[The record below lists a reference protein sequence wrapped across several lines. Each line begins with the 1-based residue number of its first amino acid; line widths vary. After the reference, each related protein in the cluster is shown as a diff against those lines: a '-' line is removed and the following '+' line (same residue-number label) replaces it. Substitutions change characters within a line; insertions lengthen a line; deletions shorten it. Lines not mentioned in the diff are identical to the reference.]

1 MPAAMPESN
10 ALPHGPLS
18 PHTAHLCV
26 DMQNLFT
33 KGSPWETP
41 WMERVLPVVTRLAR
55 HRPERTV
62 FTRFIPP
69 ARPAD
74 RPGRWRAYFERWRE
88 LTREEVDPQLL
99 ELVPPLAA
107 LVPPATVLD
116 KPFYSPFHESGL
128 DGLLQAREVDTLII
142 TGTETDVCVLAAVF
156 DAMDRG
162 YRVILV
168 KDALCSSADETHDA
182 LMTVYHNRF
191 SLQVELAEAET
202 VLAQWVA

>member
-1 MPAAMPESN
+1 MPDPN

-18 PHTAHLCV
+18 PKTVHLCV
-26 DMQNLFT
+26 DMQNLFG

-41 WMERVLPVVTRLAR
+41 WMERVLPIVTGLAR
-55 HRPERTV
+55 HRPERTI

-69 ARPAD
+69 RHPVD
-74 RPGRWRAYFERWRE
+74 RPGRWRAYYERWRE
-88 LTREEVDPQLL
+88 LTRERVDPRLL

-107 LVPPATVLD
+107 LAPPATVLD

-128 DGLLQAREVDTLII
+128 DALLRNRGVDTLIV
-142 TGTETDVCVLAAVF
+142 TGTETDVCVLATVF

-162 YRVILV
+162 YRVVLV

-182 LMTVYHNRF
+182 LMKVYHSRF
-191 SLQVELAEAET
+191 SLQVELAEAEV
-202 VLAQWVA
+202 VLAQWVV